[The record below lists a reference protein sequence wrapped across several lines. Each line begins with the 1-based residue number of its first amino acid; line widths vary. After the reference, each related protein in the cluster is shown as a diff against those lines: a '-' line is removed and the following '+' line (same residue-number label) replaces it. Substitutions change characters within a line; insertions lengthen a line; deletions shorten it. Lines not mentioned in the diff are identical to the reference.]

1 MDYEKIILDYLRALE
16 NSDYGKLMNIFEE
29 GSIVNSPLYGEVKAS
44 DFYLDLFE
52 NTNKS
57 NISLLNI
64 FNSINN
70 EGTVAGHF
78 IYEWILKD
86 GTHTKFEC
94 VDVFKLTEKNKIK
107 ELTII
112 YDTQNTRNQF
122 EKLWIFK

>member
-1 MDYEKIILDYLRALE
+1 MNYEKIILDYLRALE

-78 IYEWILKD
+78 IYEWILKN
-86 GTHTKFEC
+86 GIHTEFEC
-94 VDVFKLTEKNKIK
+94 VDIFKLNEKKKIK

-122 EKLWIFK
+122 EKL